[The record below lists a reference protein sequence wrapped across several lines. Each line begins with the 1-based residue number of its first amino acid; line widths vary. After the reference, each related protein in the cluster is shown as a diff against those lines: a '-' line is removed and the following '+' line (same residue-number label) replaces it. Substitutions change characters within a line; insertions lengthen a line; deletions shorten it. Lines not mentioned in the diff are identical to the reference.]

1 MSPVSACQGDVS
13 GPSRERHWPE
23 RGVIAA
29 ALKAAGLVVAG
40 LVCLFCG
47 SSGSAQT
54 ADYAGF
60 EELLG
65 EPVTTSATGKP
76 QRVSEVPVNMDII
89 TADDIRRSGADNIP
103 DILQFVAGLDVRRY
117 GFAAADVSV
126 RGYNETSNPRLLVLL
141 NGQQVYL
148 DDLGRT
154 QWYTLPVTLEEIRQ
168 IEIIRG
174 PNTALF
180 GFNAA
185 SGVINIITYDPM
197 RESLNTATARA
208 GTQGY
213 TSLSASGTGRIADV
227 GGVRLSAD
235 GFRAQEYP
243 ATGVAPGD
251 LAYRASPERNA
262 FSFDARAQ
270 AASNIELYAS
280 GAVVQTR
287 IWEATASPYYGT
299 DFERTNWARAGLSA
313 DTRFGLLGLSVYE
326 NELLYTFNGA
336 FETSDLD
343 DTVVVVQA
351 NDLIKLNANH
361 TVRIGLDYRN
371 NTATS
376 SATLAGRVGYEVYS
390 ASTMWDWQIAPDL
403 SLTNA
408 VRFDHFVL
416 NQHGTLVPD
425 VGFPSSAYNG
435 RTIDQPSFN
444 SGLVWKV
451 TQQDTLRLLAARGL
465 QLPSIYDLGLQ
476 DREPPG
482 ADGHGYLFLGDP
494 GVSASTINNLEV
506 DWDHSL
512 SALNSTARI
521 AVFGQRTDNI
531 LINPFE
537 TTPSGDGLVLGGVEE
552 QRALAANV
560 GYSSAVGSEI
570 GLRGHAVSGFRWNV
584 SYSFI
589 SITDHLA
596 INQNGI
602 YSPQNFQQGTPT
614 NVVVLGGGYTHG
626 RWEFDALGR
635 WQSWFLDYRAD
646 PASSTLQPVKV
657 GNYVSANARVGY
669 RVTDHITVALS
680 AQQFNVSQLL
690 VSAGPPV
697 QRRVFLSLTVH
708 L

>member
-1 MSPVSACQGDVS
+1 VSPVPVGPGDES
-13 GPSRERHWPE
+13 SFSHRRRAPA
-23 RGVIAA
+23 RGVISAR
-29 ALKAAGLVVAG
+29 LIAAGLIVAG
-40 LVCLFCG
+40 LVCLLHV
-47 SSGSAQT
+47 SPASAQT

-117 GFAAADVSV
+117 GFGAADVSV

-154 QWYTLPVTLEEIRQ
+154 QWYTLPVELDEIRQ
-168 IEIIRG
+168 IEIIKG

-197 RESLNTATARA
+197 RESLNTATVRA

-213 TSLSASGTGRIADV
+213 TSLSAIGTGRIADV
-227 GGVRLSAD
+227 GGVRLGAD
-235 GFRAQEYP
+235 GFRAQEYV

-262 FSFDARAQ
+262 FTFDARAQ
-270 AASNIELYAS
+270 AAPNVQIFAS
-280 GAVVQTR
+280 GAAVETR
-287 IWEATASPYYGT
+287 IWEATASPFYGT
-299 DFERTNWARAGLSA
+299 DFERTNWARAGLEA
-313 DTRFGLLGLSVYE
+313 DTRLGLLGLSVYR
-326 NELLYTFNGA
+326 NELLYSYNGA
-336 FETSDLD
+336 SETTNLD

-351 NDLIKLNANH
+351 SDLVKLNADH
-361 TVRIGLDYRN
+361 TLRIGLDYRN

-376 SATLAGRVGYEVYS
+376 SAGLAGRVGYEVYS
-390 ASTMWDWQIAPDL
+390 GSTMWDWQITPDL

-444 SGLVWKV
+444 SGLVWKL
-451 TQQDTLRLLAARGL
+451 TQQDTLRLLAGRGL

-476 DREPPG
+476 DRQPPG
-482 ADGHGYLFLGDP
+482 PDSLGYLFLGNP
-494 GVSASTINNLEV
+494 GVSAATINNLEA
-506 DWDHSL
+506 DWDRSL
-512 SALNSTARI
+512 PALNSTVRMAI
-521 AVFGQRTDNI
+521 FGQRTDNI
-531 LINPFE
+531 LINPYE
-537 TTPSGDGLVLGGVEE
+537 ATPSGDGLLLGGAEE
-552 QRALAANV
+552 QRLLAANV

-570 GLRGHAVSGFRWNV
+570 GLRGHAASGIRWNA

-614 NVVVLGGGYTHG
+614 NVVVLGGGYTYG
-626 RWEFDALGR
+626 RWEFDAQSR
-635 WQSWFLDYRAD
+635 WQSWFLDYRANPD
-646 PASSTLQPVKV
+646 SGTLQPVKV
-657 GNYVSANARVGY
+657 ANYILANARVGY
-669 RVTDHITVALS
+669 RVTDNITAALS
-680 AQQFNVSQLL
+680 AQQFNVSQLM
-690 VSAGPPV
+690 VSAGPPIE
-697 QRRVFLSLTVH
+697 RRIFVSLTVH
-708 L
+708 I